1 MGTSK
6 RRERAGGGEGGGD
19 RVSQGGK
26 VSIQQKGSLDSA
38 LNSKAY
44 INTPLVCSERMYVP
58 ALAPLTQSTSI
69 AHSSPPESLDRGF
82 LSQHHLVQQHYVQP
96 PESCF
101 LCSGPRSVS
110 LTHPSNSTHCT
121 GLPLY

>member
-6 RRERAGGGEGGGD
+6 RRERAGGGEGGGG

-44 INTPLVCSERMYVP
+44 INTPLVCSE
-58 ALAPLTQSTSI
+58 
-69 AHSSPPESLDRGF
+69 
-82 LSQHHLVQQHYVQP
+82 
-96 PESCF
+96 
-101 LCSGPRSVS
+101 
-110 LTHPSNSTHCT
+110 
-121 GLPLY
+121 